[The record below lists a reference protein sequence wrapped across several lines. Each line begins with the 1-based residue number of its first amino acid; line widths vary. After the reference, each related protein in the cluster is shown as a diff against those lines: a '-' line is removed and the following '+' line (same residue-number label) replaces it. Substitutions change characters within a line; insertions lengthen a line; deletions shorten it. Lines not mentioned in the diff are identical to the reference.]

1 MSLENEFE
9 KVGNWLFR
17 KRSYMPLMLVPIIVF
32 AMLASNDYRPAFSIG
47 WEWKALCLFISLA
60 GLTFRS
66 YVVGQVPKGTSG
78 RNTDGQRAETLNTIG
93 IYSMVRHPL
102 YLGNFVILLG
112 IVLWTGL
119 WWLALICFLLFWL
132 YYERIM
138 FAEER
143 YLHKKFGKEF
153 EEWATRTPAIIPS
166 LKHYRPASLKFS
178 LRTVL
183 KREYPGLFNIAASF
197 FILEIFDSLCV
208 AWVREIQDF
217 WLYFFVGAGV
227 ISVVLRLLKKRT
239 YWLYEEGR

>member
-1 MSLENEFE
+1 
-9 KVGNWLFR
+9 
-17 KRSYMPLMLVPIIVF
+17 
-32 AMLASNDYRPAFSIG
+32 
-47 WEWKALCLFISLA
+47 
-60 GLTFRS
+60 
-66 YVVGQVPKGTSG
+66 VVGQVPKGTSG